1 MLCLVFILVCVMVVI
16 SILLT
21 TMMSQVY
28 VGKFKNS
35 KGAIKMFKNRP
46 RCRIKI
52 YTSKLLRLI

>member
-21 TMMSQVY
+21 IMMSQVY

-35 KGAIKMFKNRP
+35 KGAIKILKTGSDAVLKY
-46 RCRIKI
+46 I
-52 YTSKLLRLI
+52 LLNF